1 MDIFGVLTLIGGLAM
16 FLFGMNVMGD
26 GLAKLSGGRM
36 EQILEKLTK
45 KRIMAVLLGAAV
57 TAVIQS
63 SSATT
68 VMVVGFVNS
77 GIMQLSQAVGIIM
90 GANIGTTVTSW
101 LLSLTGIESA
111 NVWVQLLKPSSF
123 APVLAA
129 IGIIFTMTE
138 KENTKKREI
147 GSIMLGFAVL
157 MFGMETMSDAVTPLA
172 NNEHFT
178 GILTAFSNPILG
190 MLAGTVLTA
199 IIQSSSASVGILQAL
214 CVTGAVSYATA
225 LPIIMGQNI
234 GTCVTAI
241 ISSIGASKNA
251 KRASMVHLLFN
262 LIGTILFMIVFYTIN
277 SFVDFA
283 FLGESATAAGIA
295 VIHSLFNIGCT
306 IVLFPFAKQ
315 LEKLATLAIPE
326 HIGSH
331 TEEKK
336 EIAPILDERFLE
348 QPGFAIE
355 LCKNATIDMGY
366 KAKDAISLAL
376 TCIQDYSKEKRDRV
390 IGLEQEID
398 HYEDVLGSYLVKLSS
413 KDLSQKDSRTLSVL
427 LHCISDYERISDHAI
442 NITDSIDEMRDR
454 DLKFSDR
461 AVEEL
466 GVYVHAVND
475 IVDRT
480 VDVFKRWDLDG
491 ARHIEPLEQVIDE
504 LNLQLRQRHIKRLR
518 KGKCTIELG
527 LILEDIIRNME
538 RVADHCSN
546 VAVCMI
552 EVSVDEFDTHEY
564 LEELT
569 TEENYAFH
577 QEVGVLKAKYLLPG
591 KIKKEKSR

>member
-26 GLAKLSGGRM
+26 GLAKLSGGKM
-36 EQILEKLTK
+36 EQILEKLTQ

-111 NVWVQLLKPSSF
+111 NVWVRLLKPSSF

-147 GSIMLGFAVL
+147 GSILLGFAVL
-157 MFGMETMSDAVTPLA
+157 MFGMETMSDAVAPLA
-172 NNEHFT
+172 DDEGFT

-190 MLAGTVLTA
+190 MLAGTILTA
-199 IIQSSSASVGILQAL
+199 IIQSSSASVGIMQAL

-251 KRASMVHLLFN
+251 KRASMVHLFFN
-262 LIGTILFMIVFYTIN
+262 LIGTILFMVVFYTLN
-277 SFVDFA
+277 SFVHFE
-283 FLGESATAAGIA
+283 FLGESANAAGIA

-306 IVLFPFAKQ
+306 IVLYPFAKQ

-326 HIGSH
+326 HIGNH
-331 TEEKK
+331 TEEKR
-336 EIAPILDERFLE
+336 EGAPILDERFLE

-390 IGLEQEID
+390 IELEQEID

-413 KDLSQKDSRTLSVL
+413 KDLSQRDSRTLSVL

-442 NITDSIDEMRDR
+442 NITDSVDEMKER

-461 AVEEL
+461 AEEEL
-466 GVYVHAVND
+466 GVYMHAVND

-480 VDVFKRWDLDG
+480 VDVFKRWDLDD

-577 QEVGVLKAKYLLPG
+577 QEVGVLREKYLLPE